1 SRIVAP
7 QDGIVLRRLAEPGDT
22 AQPGTVLVEL
32 AADGQSEIV
41 IEPDERNL
49 AWIRLGQAAAV
60 SADAFPDQIF
70 AASVCYIAPAVD
82 PGRGSVEVRLCV
94 PDPPPYLRADMT
106 VSVDLTVAA
115 KADVLTVSSEAIRDA
130 STAIPWVHV
139 IQQGRVQR
147 QNVELGIR
155 GDGRT
160 EILSGL
166 QEGAE
171 VVTGGAGA

>member
-1 SRIVAP
+1 M
-7 QDGIVLRRLAEPGDT
+7 GRRG
-22 AQPGTVLVEL
+22 
-32 AADGQSEIV
+32 
-41 IEPDERNL
+41 
-49 AWIRLGQAAAV
+49 
-60 SADAFPDQIF
+60 ADASIRPTATGTALFL
-70 AASVCYIAPAVD
+70 VT
-82 PGRGSVEVRLCV
+82 PGVV
-94 PDPPPYLRADMT
+94 
-106 VSVDLTVAA
+106 
-115 KADVLTVSSEAIRDA
+115 TVSSEAIRDA

-171 VVTGGAGA
+171 VVTGGAGALTQGDRVRARREGG